1 VIRLAIVVVATVAW
15 CMAAGAEEAVHRLA
29 PGERLEEVAEAYWGK
44 PAWADLLRSHNR
56 LARGPVAGGTK
67 IRVPV
72 STEREVQPHDTW
84 GSLAETTLG
93 DPSLGPMLALLNDR
107 TAAEPP
113 RVGETVRVPGLAFHG
128 LGAGETLASLSRRYL
143 RDGDLWPMLARLNR
157 IEQPDR
163 LFAGSRIRVPIVSTR
178 TAERGAEAHPPIVT
192 RKDPLGPPVPPPVK
206 PARPSPPTQPVRPV
220 AVSAKTPPVSTPPP
234 PRRYAVQLRGGV
246 RAYEDGSY
254 EEALAALQSV
264 RDQVLAEGTREE
276 KIRLLEHLIFVQVA
290 FGETEQA
297 CESYRALLAVDRDH
311 GWDPVLISP
320 KISRTTSLC
329 EVR

>member
-1 VIRLAIVVVATVAW
+1 MRRTIVIVATVAW
-15 CMAAGAEEAVHRLA
+15 CAVAGAEEAVHELA
-29 PGERLEEVAEAYWGK
+29 PGERLEQVAEAYWGK

-56 LARGPVAGGTK
+56 LARGPVAGGTR

-72 STEREVQPHDTW
+72 STERQVQPDDTW
-84 GSLAETTLG
+84 GSLAETALG

-113 RVGETVRVPGLAFHG
+113 RVGETVRVPGLAFHR
-128 LGAGETLASLSRRYL
+128 LGQGETLASLSRRYL

-163 LFAGSRIRVPIVSTR
+163 LFAGSRIRVPVVSSRNTEQR
-178 TAERGAEAHPPIVT
+178 QEPHPPIVT
-192 RKDPLGPPVPPPVK
+192 RDDPIGPPDPRRAK
-206 PARPSPPTQPVRPV
+206 PARPIPPAQPVRPV
-220 AVSAKTPPVSTPPP
+220 AVSVKTPPVGTPPP
-234 PRRYAVQLRGGV
+234 PRPYAAQLRVGV

-254 EEALAALQSV
+254 EEALTALQSV
-264 RDQVLAEGTREE
+264 RDQVLADGTREE
-276 KIRLLEHLIFVQVA
+276 KVRLLEHLIFVQVA

-297 CESYRALLAVDRDH
+297 CESYRALLAVDRNH